1 MVATTFATGSVT
13 FGFQWLAV
21 ASALLM
27 STPTNNGGNTMAL
40 LATRISKN
48 AADWSDREL
57 LKFVLRSDSRG
68 WAELIRRFRPLIYRC
83 ITKVT
88 LKYAPT
94 LSSADLDE
102 IYADVM
108 MQLVRDDMH
117 KLRIYNPARGTKLGS
132 WIGMISVNAAYD
144 FLRSAGRRPL
154 LDKVDGNLDPHE
166 ECDRTPLDELI
177 EKERW
182 DHLNELLSDFTDKD
196 RQFVQLYY
204 QKGLEA
210 DEIAAEMQISLKTV
224 YSKKHKIRA
233 HLVRCLQN
241 ITGDSPIA
249 DLAGAAA

>member
-1 MVATTFATGSVT
+1 
-13 FGFQWLAV
+13 
-21 ASALLM
+21 
-27 STPTNNGGNTMAL
+27 MAL
-40 LATRISKN
+40 LARATAAKTP
-48 AADWSDREL
+48 ADWTDREL
-57 LKFVLRSDSRG
+57 LRWVLRSDARG
-68 WAELIRRFRPLIYRC
+68 WSELVRRYRPLIYRC

-88 LKYAPT
+88 LKYSPT
-94 LSSADLDE
+94 LGNADLDE

-182 DHLNELLSDFTDKD
+182 DHLNGLLADFTDKD
-196 RQFVQLYY
+196 RTFVELYY

-233 HLVRCLQN
+233 HLVRCLN
-241 ITGDSPIA
+241 NLTGDSPIA
-249 DLAGAAA
+249 DLAMAS

>member
-1 MVATTFATGSVT
+1 
-13 FGFQWLAV
+13 
-21 ASALLM
+21 
-27 STPTNNGGNTMAL
+27 MAL
-40 LATRISKN
+40 LARATAKN
-48 AADWSDREL
+48 PAEWTDREL
-57 LKFVLRSDSRG
+57 LKRVLRNDARG
-68 WAELIRRFRPLIYRC
+68 WSELVRRFRPLIYRC

-94 LSSADLDE
+94 LGSADLDE

-117 KLRIYNPARGTKLGS
+117 KLRIYNPSRGTKLGS

-154 LDKVDGNLDPHE
+154 LDKVDGALDPHE
-166 ECDRTPLDELI
+166 ECDRTPLDQLI

-182 DHLNELLSDFTDKD
+182 THLNGLLAEFTEKD
-196 RQFVQLYY
+196 RTFVELYY

-210 DEIAAEMQISLKTV
+210 DEIAAEMRISLKTV

-233 HLVRCLQN
+233 HLVRCLGQLA
-241 ITGDSPIA
+241 GDSPIA
-249 DLAGAAA
+249 DLAAA

>member
-1 MVATTFATGSVT
+1 
-13 FGFQWLAV
+13 
-21 ASALLM
+21 
-27 STPTNNGGNTMAL
+27 MAL
-40 LATRISKN
+40 LATRTSKN
-48 AADWSDREL
+48 AADWTDREL
-57 LKFVLRSDSRG
+57 LRHVLRSEARG
-68 WAELIRRFRPLIYRC
+68 WAELVRRFRPLIYRC

-88 LKYAPT
+88 LKYAPS

-166 ECDRTPLDELI
+166 ECDRTPLDQLI
-177 EKERW
+177 AKERW
-182 DHLNELLSDFTDKD
+182 DHLNSLLSDFTDKD
-196 RQFVQLYY
+196 RTFVELYY
-204 QKGLEA
+204 QKGMEA
-210 DEIAAEMQISLKTV
+210 DEIAVEMQISLKTV

-233 HLVRCLQN
+233 HLVRVLQN
-241 ITGDSPIA
+241 IAGDSPIA
-249 DLAGAAA
+249 DLAAAAAA

>member
-1 MVATTFATGSVT
+1 
-13 FGFQWLAV
+13 
-21 ASALLM
+21 
-27 STPTNNGGNTMAL
+27 MAL
-40 LATRISKN
+40 LAPRVSKN
-48 AADWSDREL
+48 PADWSDREL
-57 LKFVLRSDSRG
+57 LKCVLRSEARG
-68 WAELIRRFRPLIYRC
+68 WAELVRRFRPLIYRC

-88 LKYAPT
+88 LKYAPS
-94 LSSADLDE
+94 LGSADLDE

-154 LDKVDGNLDPHE
+154 LDKVDGVLDPHE
-166 ECDRTPLDELI
+166 ECDRTPLDQLI

-182 DHLNELLSDFTDKD
+182 DHLNALLADFTDKD
-196 RQFVQLYY
+196 RTFVQLYY

-210 DEIAAEMQISLKTV
+210 EEIASEMQISLKTV

-233 HLVRCLQN
+233 HLVRVLQN
-241 ITGDSPIA
+241 IAGDSPIA
-249 DLAGAAA
+249 DLAQAA

>member
-1 MVATTFATGSVT
+1 
-13 FGFQWLAV
+13 
-21 ASALLM
+21 
-27 STPTNNGGNTMAL
+27 MAL
-40 LATRISKN
+40 LATRISN
-48 AADWSDREL
+48 NPLDWSDREL
-57 LKFVLRSDSRG
+57 LRFVLRNDARG
-68 WAELIRRFRPLIYRC
+68 WAELVRRFRPLIYRC
-83 ITKVT
+83 ITKIT

-166 ECDRTPLDELI
+166 EVDRTPLDQLI

-182 DHLNELLSDFTDKD
+182 DHLNDLLADFTDRD
-196 RQFVQLYY
+196 RTFVELYY
-204 QKGLEA
+204 QRGLEA

-241 ITGDSPIA
+241 IAGDSPIA
-249 DLAGAAA
+249 DLAAAAA

>member
-1 MVATTFATGSVT
+1 LR
-13 FGFQWLAV
+13 W
-21 ASALLM
+21 
-27 STPTNNGGNTMAL
+27 
-40 LATRISKN
+40 
-48 AADWSDREL
+48 
-57 LKFVLRSDSRG
+57 VLRSDARG
-68 WAELIRRFRPLIYRC
+68 WAELVRRYRPLIYRC

-88 LKYAPT
+88 LKYAPS
-94 LSSADLDE
+94 LGSADLDE

-166 ECDRTPLDELI
+166 ECDRTPLDQLI

-182 DHLNELLSDFTDKD
+182 DHLNGLLADFTDKD
-196 RQFVQLYY
+196 RMFVELYY

-210 DEIAAEMQISLKTV
+210 DEIAAQMSISLKTV

-241 ITGDSPIA
+241 IAGDSPIA
-249 DLAGAAA
+249 DLAEAAAAA

>member
-1 MVATTFATGSVT
+1 
-13 FGFQWLAV
+13 
-21 ASALLM
+21 
-27 STPTNNGGNTMAL
+27 MAL
-40 LATRISKN
+40 LATRGSRN
-48 AADWSDREL
+48 AADWTDREL
-57 LKFVLRSDSRG
+57 LKYVLRNDARG
-68 WAELIRRFRPLIYRC
+68 WAELLRRYRPLIYRC

-88 LKYAPT
+88 LKYAPS

-108 MQLVRDDMH
+108 MHLVRDDMH

-144 FLRSAGRRPL
+144 FLRGAGRRPL

-166 ECDRTPLDELI
+166 ESDRSPLDQLI

-182 DHLNELLSDFTDKD
+182 DHLNSLLSDFTDKD
-196 RQFVQLYY
+196 RTFVELYY

-210 DEIAAEMQISLKTV
+210 DEIAIEMQISLKTV

-241 ITGDSPIA
+241 IAGDSPIA
-249 DLAGAAA
+249 DLAAAAAA

>member
-1 MVATTFATGSVT
+1 
-13 FGFQWLAV
+13 
-21 ASALLM
+21 
-27 STPTNNGGNTMAL
+27 MAL
-40 LATRISKN
+40 LARATSKIP
-48 AADWSDREL
+48 AEWTDREL
-57 LKFVLRSDSRG
+57 LKWVLRSDARG
-68 WAELIRRFRPLIYRC
+68 WAELVRRYRPLIFRC

-94 LSSADLDE
+94 LGSADLDE

-154 LDKVDGNLDPHE
+154 LDKVDGALDPHE
-166 ECDRTPLDELI
+166 EVDRTPLDQLI

-182 DHLNELLSDFTDKD
+182 THLNGLLADFTEKD
-196 RQFVQLYY
+196 RTFVELYY
-204 QKGLEA
+204 QKGMEA

-233 HLVRCLQN
+233 HLVRCLGQ
-241 ITGDSPIA
+241 ITGESPIA
-249 DLAGAAA
+249 DLAMA

>member
-1 MVATTFATGSVT
+1 M
-13 FGFQWLAV
+13 Q
-21 ASALLM
+21 
-27 STPTNNGGNTMAL
+27 MAL
-40 LATRISKN
+40 LAHAPKSASEWT
-48 AADWSDREL
+48 DREL
-57 LKFVLRSDSRG
+57 LKHVLRNEQRG
-68 WAELIRRFRPLIYRC
+68 WGELVRRYRSLIYRC

-94 LSSADLDE
+94 LGSADLDE

-154 LDKVDGNLDPHE
+154 LDKVDGAVDPHE
-166 ECDRTPLDELI
+166 ECDRTPLDMLI

-182 DHLNELLSDFTDKD
+182 THLNEMLSEFTDKD
-196 RQFVQLYY
+196 RTFVELYY
-204 QKGLEA
+204 HKGMEA

-233 HLVRCLQN
+233 HLVRCLERLSE
-241 ITGDSPIA
+241 SPIS
-249 DLAGAAA
+249 DLAVA